1 MTTTRRG
8 WRAALDSSLLFAIV
22 VCGAVTALLTATPAA
37 AVVGDR
43 TMAVASPAPG
53 ATFVPLR
60 TDARL
65 VDQGSRA
72 SYVVESNAVAPFE
85 SGVRLT
91 GTSESTPRDSA
102 EEDDDDNDDDDDCLE
117 RSLSH
122 IPAPG
127 LEIQSLT
134 RIDRDPTVSLESD
147 GHSLRAPPQ

>member
-1 MTTTRRG
+1 
-8 WRAALDSSLLFAIV
+8 
-22 VCGAVTALLTATPAA
+22 
-37 AVVGDR
+37 
-43 TMAVASPAPG
+43 
-53 ATFVPLR
+53 
-60 TDARL
+60 
-65 VDQGSRA
+65 
-72 SYVVESNAVAPFE
+72 VAPFE

>member
-1 MTTTRRG
+1 VTTTRRG

-22 VCGAVTALLTATPAA
+22 VCGAVTALLTATPA
-37 AVVGDR
+37 
-43 TMAVASPAPG
+43 PG

-72 SYVVESNAVAPFE
+72 YVVESNAVAPFE